1 MSFTGHVWLLQKL
14 ELRFFKIQKM
24 VLLKD
29 TSKVFQF
36 VEVFAGEAQCTR
48 MFRFADMPS
57 ARLDLKY
64 MTTEGSQQNPMNL
77 LSDSGMATLGMF

>member
-1 MSFTGHVWLLQKL
+1 MA
-14 ELRFFKIQKM
+14 
-24 VLLKD
+24 LLKD
-29 TSKVFQF
+29 TSTVFQF

-64 MTTEGSQQNPMNL
+64 MTAEGSQQNPMDL